1 MAKDLTCIFKHRF
14 HLLSITFIGLLLFA
28 CQTKDESKS
37 LPLLEEV
44 GSASFGISDQVKSIE
59 LDEFTGAVYEINGIT
74 DQNEY
79 FFFNKYNQSIYVYDL
94 KSEPQ
99 KPKRIIKVP
108 LDESINFNMV
118 SDLVYHNADSIFIW
132 DDRSAYGN
140 SPELFLINSNG
151 EVMDTFKVLDR
162 QNGDPGKAGSFET
175 SQGRSMLYHEGK
187 IILLSS
193 ISRDTKEDNWK
204 PLIIYEIKSR
214 STSYH
219 GAYPE
224 YFQDVK
230 FGQNKWKSNYC
241 LIPELNQV
249 VISFP
254 FESNLF
260 IFDLEDNSWTELGF
274 NSNMVASPKQFD
286 ANSNSPEID
295 YLLSNSWYYGLEYD
309 RANGLIWRTAQIGK
323 QNDNNDLPPRGD
335 NTNNYI
341 TSNDDFYSFL
351 TDLNSKSYWVL
362 PGFHW
367 LETQFL
373 HPKDG
378 PYKSVKRQSEL
389 GLNPE
394 DYLVFSPLIL
404 GFENG
409 KQGGLE

>member
-1 MAKDLTCIFKHRF
+1 MTKNLIQIFKHRF
-14 HLLSITFIGLLLFA
+14 HLLSITFIGLCLFA
-28 CQTKDESKS
+28 CQNQEKSKN
-37 LPLLEEV
+37 LPWVEEV
-44 GSASFGISDQVKSIE
+44 GAVSFEISDQVMAIE
-59 LDEFTGAVYEINGIT
+59 LDEFTGAVYEIKGIT

-99 KPKRIIKVP
+99 MPKRIIKVP

-151 EVMDTFKVLDR
+151 EVVDTFKVLDR
-162 QNGDPGKAGSFET
+162 LNGDPGKAGSFET
-175 SQGRSMLYHEGK
+175 SQGRSMLYFEGK

-193 ISRDTKEDNWK
+193 INRDTKEENWK
-204 PLIIYEIKSR
+204 PLIIFDIKSK
-214 STSYH
+214 STSLH

-230 FGQNKWKSNYC
+230 YGQNKWKSNYC

-249 VISFP
+249 VVSFP

-260 IFDLEDNSWTELGF
+260 IFDLDDYSWSEFGF
-274 NSNMVASPKQFD
+274 NSNMVAPPKQFD
-286 ANSNSPEID
+286 ANSDSPEID

-323 QNDNNDLPPRGD
+323 QFGKNDLVPNGENIDQYPTINNDRIF
-335 NTNNYI
+335 N
-341 TSNDDFYSFL
+341 YSFL
-351 TDLNSKSYWVL
+351 IDLNAKSFWVL
-362 PGFHW
+362 PGLHW
-367 LETQFL
+367 LETQFF
-373 HPKDG
+373 HPIEG
-378 PYKSVKRQSEL
+378 PFRRVQK
-389 GLNPE
+389 
-394 DYLVFSPLIL
+394 
-404 GFENG
+404 
-409 KQGGLE
+409 